1 MSSVGSLSSSTSSS
15 IFNSSNRITGLASG
29 LDTDALIESMTAATR
44 SKIAKQNQNKQLLQW
59 KMDDYRSISSKLID
73 FQNKYLSYS
82 STTNLRS
89 PNFFDKT
96 LLSVIGDNSKYVSV
110 SGTSKTVENISI
122 AGVKQLAQNASY
134 TSKVNVSDQTLNGSS
149 VSNNDKFI
157 SSELDGTYIT
167 FSYGNKN
174 YTISVSDLKTSDEL
188 ESGEDYTT
196 IANDLVNKLNEKL
209 NELDFGEGEKLSEV
223 ISFEFNSDTNPNKI
237 TLKETA
243 GNAME
248 IKGGS
253 SKLLNVLGLEKGDK
267 LSKSEI
273 SSDEITDKTFA
284 EITKTF
290 EEMVSGD
297 GKTISFT
304 YNGTTKSIELPG
316 KDSDIFDEQGNADME
331 KLADYL
337 ETQLDKAFGSG
348 RIDVNFNGKKNTD
361 GSFTG
366 SFEFKTMLLE
376 KNADGTYKEDT
387 SSVLKIN
394 SGNADAL
401 ETLGLTAGDSNRVNL
416 DASVAESGLKD
427 IDISKISNTTNDT
440 NITDAEKKNQYVIL
454 IQNNITGGDP
464 IAISKTVDGKDFD
477 ENTSLSDIIKAI
489 NASDANV
496 QVTYSETSDKFTL
509 TSKESGASGDF
520 SIVGGYLDKDGNIIG
535 SEEEN
540 NNLGT
545 AIFGRTGNDNYNKTE
560 GKDAVILVDYDGT
573 GGADPVLITRS
584 SNTFDIDGLSV
595 TVNGIFGNVQTN
607 TDDAGVTTVTSYD
620 KDAAVTFG
628 AKVDTEKVTEAV
640 KAMVDAFN
648 EIIKLTNDELSEKKN
663 RDYAPLTD
671 EQKEEMTEDQIKA
684 WEEKAK
690 AGMLFNDSDLRNFTS
705 SIRFIFSG
713 DSETTQLLSDMGITT
728 STTYSD
734 HGKINFD
741 ETKFKAALESN
752 PDAISDL
759 FTRAGETTVD
769 SEGNKITKNAGLMN
783 QIKTIFDK
791 YASTTGA
798 VKGIFVQMAGATE
811 SPLSML
817 DNSILDQMNDIDDE
831 IEKLQDKLETET
843 ERYYKQ
849 FTSLETFISQ
859 MNSQS
864 SWLTSQF
871 SS

>member
-44 SKIAKQNQNKQLLQW
+44 AKIAKQKQDKQLLQW
-59 KMDDYRSISSKLID
+59 QMDDYRSISSKLID

-82 STTNLRS
+82 SSTNLRS
-89 PNFFDKT
+89 PNFFDKS
-96 LLSVIGDNSKYVSV
+96 LLSVLGDNSKYVSV
-110 SGTSKTVENISI
+110 SGTSKTVENIAIS
-122 AGVKQLAQNASY
+122 AVEQLAKNSSY
-134 TSKVNVSDQTLNGSS
+134 VSSSAVSDQTLSGSEIKG
-149 VSNNDKFI
+149 DETFI
-157 SSELDGTYIT
+157 SSKLEGTYLS

-174 YTISVSDLKTSDEL
+174 YTVSLPYNEVDENPYKSADDIVNALNKKL
-188 ESGEDYTT
+188 EE
-196 IANDLVNKLNEKL
+196 IECND
-209 NELDFGEGEKLSEV
+209 GTKLSEKV
-223 ISFEFNSDTNPNKI
+223 KFGVDNNRVTLSFASDEVADI
-237 TLKETA
+237 
-243 GNAME
+243 GNAIK

-253 SKLLNVLGLEKGDK
+253 EVLMEALGFEKGDTAVGSADITGRTELTPK
-267 LSKSEI
+267 LLTGEYQ
-273 SSDEITDKTFA
+273 ITNSFQD
-284 EITKTF
+284 
-290 EEMVSGD
+290 MVFGE
-297 GKTISFT
+297 GKTLSFT
-304 YNGTTKSIELPG
+304 YNGTTKSIKLPESI
-316 KDSDIFDEQGNADME
+316 SDIKNLDGENTME
-331 KLADYL
+331 KLANYL

-348 RIDVNFNGKKNTD
+348 RIDVKFNEKTNTNNAV
-361 GSFTG
+361 TG
-366 SFEFKTMLLE
+366 SFEFKTTFANGGNDE
-376 KNADGTYKEDT
+376 

-394 SGNADAL
+394 SGDTNAIKA
-401 ETLGLTAGDSNRVNL
+401 LGLTAGDSNRLNL
-416 DASVAESGLKD
+416 DASVVNSGLKNPD
-427 IDISKISNTTNDT
+427 GSGSTIKMPEKEDFVINIKNETTGEIITID
-440 NITDAEKKNQYVIL
+440 
-454 IQNNITGGDP
+454 
-464 IAISKTVDGKDFD
+464 KTIDGKDFN

-496 QVTYSETSDKFTL
+496 EVTYSEVSDKFTL
-509 TSKESGASGDF
+509 TSKESGASGNF
-520 SIVGGYLDKDGNIIG
+520 SIIGGNRVNEDGTVTDTSI
-535 SEEEN
+535 

-545 AIFGRTGNDNYNKTE
+545 AIFGTGMNPPSDENSTTT
-560 GKDAVILVDYDGT
+560 KDGSYTYTKGQDAIIWVDYDGE
-573 GGADPVLITRS
+573 GGADPVQITRS

-595 TVNGIFGNVQTN
+595 TVNGTFGMQKDGN
-607 TDDAGVTTVTSYD
+607 GVIKPGQPD
-620 KDAAVTFG
+620 PNAEAVTFG

-640 KAMVDAFN
+640 KAMIEAFN

-690 AGMLFNDSDLRNFTS
+690 AGMLFNNSDLRNFTS

-713 DSETTQLLSDMGITT
+713 DSTTMQMLSDMGITT

-741 ETKFKAALESN
+741 ESKFKAALESN

-769 SEGNKITKNAGLMN
+769 SEGNKVTESAGLMN
-783 QIKTIFDK
+783 QIKTVFDK

-798 VKGIFVQMAGATE
+798 TKGIFVQMAGATE

-817 DNSILDQMNDIDDE
+817 DNFILDQMNDIDDE

-864 SWLTSQF
+864 SWLSSQF
-871 SS
+871 A